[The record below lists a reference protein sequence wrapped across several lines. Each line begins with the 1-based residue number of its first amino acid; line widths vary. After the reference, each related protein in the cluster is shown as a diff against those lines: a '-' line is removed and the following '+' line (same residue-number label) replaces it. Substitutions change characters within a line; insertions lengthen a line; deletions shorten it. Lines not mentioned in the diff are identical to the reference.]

1 MNILLSGGS
10 GDVGTLLTI
19 GFLKRGDRVENID
32 MVTPKIAGAE
42 FVQGSILDRA
52 LLAKVMI
59 DIDCVIHI
67 AAWHGVHESSKTPA
81 DFHDLNV
88 TGTFNVLQAAVD
100 AHVQKFIFVSST
112 SVDDQYGL
120 YGSSKILGESM
131 MRAYAERN
139 PAMTI
144 MTLRPRAFIPS
155 WNKAVYNN
163 FIEWAA
169 WFMKGAVHI
178 NDFKEA
184 LLIATDLTPD
194 TTAPIYTIDGAYDY
208 TADDLQN
215 WSNDTFKQRYP
226 EFVNLATKYNIDT
239 TRKPKILDIPEAQK
253 LPGYKPRYSLRNML
267 EELRDFGIDGPMPP
281 FKL

>member
-19 GFLKRGDRVENID
+19 DFLKRDDRVVNID
-32 MVTPKIAGAE
+32 MSTPKIAGAE
-42 FVQGSILDRA
+42 FVQGSILDRT
-52 LLAKVMI
+52 LLTKVMTG
-59 DIDCVIHI
+59 IDCVIHI

-100 AHVQKFIFVSST
+100 AHVQKFIFISST

-194 TTAPIYTIDGAYDY
+194 TIAPIYTIDGAYDY
-208 TADDLQN
+208 TADDLHN

-226 EFVNLATKYNIDT
+226 EFVNLATKHNIDT

-267 EELRDFGIDGPMPP
+267 EELRDFGIDGPMAP
-281 FKL
+281 FKI